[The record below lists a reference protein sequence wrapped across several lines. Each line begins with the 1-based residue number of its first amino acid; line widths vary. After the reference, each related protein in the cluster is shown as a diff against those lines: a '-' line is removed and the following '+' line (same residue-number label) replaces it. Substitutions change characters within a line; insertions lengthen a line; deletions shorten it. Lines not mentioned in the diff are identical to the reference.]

1 MRQQATVQAG
11 EKLAM
16 ASTINHQSALIYVMV
31 TMSAADSVMR
41 DREFRT
47 IGGIVESLP
56 VFEEVNR
63 DALVAAAEDC
73 VSLLEPEDGLDAVLG
88 LVKEALSPALCETA
102 YALACEVAAADG
114 TLEQEELRLLELI
127 RHELDVDRLHAA
139 AIERG
144 VRARY
149 TTA

>member
-1 MRQQATVQAG
+1 
-11 EKLAM
+11 M
-16 ASTINHQSALIYVMV
+16 ASTITHQSALIYVMV

-41 DREFRT
+41 DQEFRT

-56 VFEEVNR
+56 VFEGVNR

-88 LVKEALSPALCETA
+88 LVKEALSPDLSETA

-127 RHELDVDRLHAA
+127 RHELNVDRLHAA

>member
-1 MRQQATVQAG
+1 MT
-11 EKLAM
+11 
-16 ASTINHQSALIYVMV
+16 STITRQSALIFVMV
-31 TMSAADSVMR
+31 TMSASDSGIG
-41 DREFRT
+41 DDELRT

-56 VFEEVNR
+56 VFQGVDR
-63 DALVAAAEDC
+63 DALVAAAQDC
-73 VSLLEPEDGLDAVLG
+73 VSMLEPEDGLDAVLG
-88 LVKEALSPALCETA
+88 LVKQALSPRLRETA

-127 RHELDVDRLHAA
+127 GDELEIDRLAAA

>member
-1 MRQQATVQAG
+1 MS
-11 EKLAM
+11 
-16 ASTINHQSALIYVMV
+16 STISQQSALIYVMV
-31 TMSAADSVMR
+31 TMSAADNVMR
-41 DREFRT
+41 DQEFRT

-56 VFEEVNR
+56 VFENVDR
-63 DALVAAAEDC
+63 DTLVAAAEDC
-73 VSLLEPEDGLDAVLG
+73 ASMLEPEDGLDAVLG

-114 TLEQEELRLLELI
+114 SLEQEELRLLEII
-127 RHELDVDRLHAA
+127 RYELNVDRLHAA

-149 TTA
+149 TTT

>member
-1 MRQQATVQAG
+1 
-11 EKLAM
+11 M
-16 ASTINHQSALIYVMV
+16 ASTINRQNALIFVMV
-31 TMSAADSVMR
+31 TMSTSDNVIG
-41 DREFRT
+41 DDELRT

-56 VFEEVNR
+56 IFHDVDR
-63 DALVAAAEDC
+63 DALVAAAQDC
-73 VSLLEPEDGLDAVLG
+73 VNMLEPEDGLDAVLG
-88 LVKEALSPALCETA
+88 LVKEALSPALRETA

-114 TLEQEELRLLELI
+114 KLEQEELRLLEMI
-127 RHELDVDRLHAA
+127 RDELEVDRLHAA

>member
-1 MRQQATVQAG
+1 
-11 EKLAM
+11 M
-16 ASTINHQSALIYVMV
+16 ASTINRQNALIFVMV
-31 TMSAADSVMR
+31 TMSSSDNSIG
-41 DREFRT
+41 DDELRT

-56 VFEEVNR
+56 IFHDVDR
-63 DALVAAAEDC
+63 DTLVAAAQDC
-73 VSLLEPEDGLDAVLG
+73 VNMLEPEDGLDAVLG
-88 LVKEALSPALCETA
+88 LVKEALSPALRETA

-114 TLEQEELRLLELI
+114 KLEQEELRLLEMI
-127 RHELDVDRLHAA
+127 RDELDVDRLHAA

>member
-1 MRQQATVQAG
+1 
-11 EKLAM
+11 M
-16 ASTINHQSALIYVMV
+16 ASTINRQNALIFVMV
-31 TMSAADSVMR
+31 TMSTSDNVIG
-41 DREFRT
+41 DDELRT

-56 VFEEVNR
+56 IFQDVDR
-63 DALVAAAEDC
+63 DRLVAAAQDC
-73 VSLLEPEDGLDAVLG
+73 VNMLEPEDGLDAVLG
-88 LVKEALSPALCETA
+88 LVKEALSPALRETA

-114 TLEQEELRLLELI
+114 KLEQEELRLLEMI
-127 RHELDVDRLHAA
+127 RDELDVDRLHAA

>member
-1 MRQQATVQAG
+1 
-11 EKLAM
+11 M
-16 ASTINHQSALIYVMV
+16 ASTINQQSALIYVMV

-41 DREFRT
+41 DQEFRT

-56 VFEEVNR
+56 VFENVNR
-63 DALVAAAEDC
+63 DALVGAAEDC

-88 LVKEALSPALCETA
+88 LVKEALSPDLRETA